1 MVFDSDAVL
10 NALKGRTSLGCDN
23 GPLSGLPPTLGRSN
37 PLDDKDVQNRLI
49 CVRYPCA
56 ILARWHGSQ
65 PSVIGIDRRGSCQM
79 ADPRLMTVRNRI
91 CGQADDTTAEELAT
105 PRPQSGTGT
114 GGGGG
119 LSGLRRADSGRRS
132 QDARHNVR
140 SLSPD
145 DVMPRHLQSG
155 DHLASTAAG
164 FAR

>member
-65 PSVIGIDRRGSCQM
+65 PSVIGRRGI
-79 ADPRLMTVRNRI
+79 T
-91 CGQADDTTAEELAT
+91 
-105 PRPQSGTGT
+105 T
-114 GGGGG
+114 GGQVALVTLGYRKVIIRIRKSAG
-119 LSGLRRADSGRRS
+119 LGYSGRVGQPS
-132 QDARHNVR
+132 QELR
-140 SLSPD
+140 
-145 DVMPRHLQSG
+145 
-155 DHLASTAAG
+155 
-164 FAR
+164 